1 MPEITLTAETGR
13 TIGSRSSGRLRAEG
27 KIPCVIYGH
36 GTDPTPIAVDARSLR
51 AALTGDAG
59 LNALLNLQ
67 LDGTSQLAMAK
78 DIQRDPVRN
87 TVRHVDFLIV
97 SRDEVVTA
105 DVTIV
110 LIGEAEHVHRADGVI
125 AQELFTITIH
135 AKPDAIPHQL
145 EVDISQMRI
154 GDSVRVDDLGL
165 PAGVSTE
172 VDGEVAVVM
181 AQPPQVTDADL
192 VPEGAEAA
200 AGEEGAAE
208 GGADAA
214 GSTEGDGSDAASS
227 GDAEG

>member
-13 TIGSRSSGRLRAEG
+13 TTGSRSSGRLRAEG
-27 KIPCVIYGH
+27 KIPGVIYGH

-87 TVRHVDFLIV
+87 TVSHVDFLIV

-110 LIGEAEHVHRADGVI
+110 LTGEAEQVHRADGVI

-145 EVDISQMRI
+145 EVDISEMRI
-154 GDSVRVDDLGL
+154 GDSVRVDDLDL

-172 VDGEVAVVM
+172 VDGDVAVVM
-181 AQPPQVTDADL
+181 AQPPQVTEADL

-200 AGEEGAAE
+200 GEEGAAE
-208 GGADAA
+208 GDAGSA
-214 GSTEGDGSDAASS
+214 GSTEDGGDDAASS